1 MSIFSKLFHKDEKK
15 EEAAKSADPNVVELP
30 CGKFLYADDDPDEI
44 GYEGEIDWYEKT
56 SDLYYQPVE
65 VFIEVDTPGTK
76 DAGLGFE
83 RFTRLYEDR
92 ERIDFKMKLAVA
104 EAADYA
110 DRMSRDEFIEKSK
123 IVFISVYSSGKRV
136 FHIEHPRTRD
146 GKSDAQVIYDEHDK
160 TTVTEGMM

>member
-15 EEAAKSADPNVVELP
+15 EASDKKADPNVVELP
-30 CGKFLYADDDPDEI
+30 CGKFIYAEDDPDEI
-44 GYEGEIDWYEKT
+44 GYEGEIDW
-56 SDLYYQPVE
+56 YYQPVE

-136 FHIEHPRTRD
+136 FHVEHPRTRD

>member
-1 MSIFSKLFHKDEKK
+1 MSVFSKLFHKDEKK
-15 EEAAKSADPNVVELP
+15 EAEKNADPNVVELP
-30 CGKFLYADDDPDEI
+30 CGRFIYAEDDPDEI
-44 GYEGEIDWYEKT
+44 GYEGEIDW
-56 SDLYYQPVE
+56 YYQPVE

-104 EAADYA
+104 EVADYA

-136 FHIEHPRTRD
+136 FHVEHPRTRD
-146 GKSDAQVIYDEHDK
+146 GKSDARVICDKHDK

>member
-1 MSIFSKLFHKDEKK
+1 MSIFSKLFHKDERN
-15 EEAAKSADPNVVELP
+15 EAADKKADPNVVELP
-30 CGKFLYADDDPDEI
+30 CGKFIYAEDDPDEI
-44 GYEGEIDWYEKT
+44 GYEGEIDWY
-56 SDLYYQPVE
+56 YQPVE
-65 VFIEVDTPGTK
+65 VFIEVDTPGIR

-123 IVFISVYSSGKRV
+123 IVFISVYSNGKRV

-146 GKSDAQVIYDEHDK
+146 GKSDARVIYDEHDK

>member
-15 EEAAKSADPNVVELP
+15 EEAAKTADPNVVELP
-30 CGKFLYADDDPDEI
+30 CGKFIYADDDPDEI

-56 SDLYYQPVE
+56 SDLYYQPVS

-104 EAADYA
+104 EVADYA

-136 FHIEHPRTRD
+136 FHVEHPRTRD
-146 GKSDAQVIYDEHDK
+146 GKGDAQVVYDEHDK

>member
-1 MSIFSKLFHKDEKK
+1 MWLFTPFCNQNLSILPSMDKYRDTYPL
-15 EEAAKSADPNVVELP
+15 VVTKICP
-30 CGKFLYADDDPDEI
+30 WRSHFRTCI
-44 GYEGEIDWYEKT
+44 RCYEGEIDW
-56 SDLYYQPVE
+56 YYQPVE

-104 EAADYA
+104 EVADYA

-136 FHIEHPRTRD
+136 FHIEHPRTHD
-146 GKSDAQVIYDEHDK
+146 GKGDAQVIYDEHDK
-160 TTVTEGMM
+160 TTVTEV

>member
-15 EEAAKSADPNVVELP
+15 EDAAKTADPNVVELP
-30 CGKFLYADDDPDEI
+30 CGKFLYAEDDPDEI
-44 GYEGEIDWYEKT
+44 GYEGEIDW
-56 SDLYYQPVE
+56 YYQPVE

-136 FHIEHPRTRD
+136 FHVEHPRTRD

>member
-1 MSIFSKLFHKDEKK
+1 MSIFSKLFHKDEEK
-15 EEAAKSADPNVVELP
+15 EAAAKKVDPNVVELP
-30 CGKFLYADDDPDEI
+30 CGKFIYAEDDPDEI

-56 SDLYYQPVE
+56 SDLYYQPVS

-104 EAADYA
+104 EVADYA
-110 DRMSRDEFIEKSK
+110 DRMSKDEFIEKSK

-136 FHIEHPRTRD
+136 FHVEHPRTHD
-146 GKSDAQVIYDEHDK
+146 GKGDAQVVYDEHDK
-160 TTVTEGMM
+160 TTVSEGMM